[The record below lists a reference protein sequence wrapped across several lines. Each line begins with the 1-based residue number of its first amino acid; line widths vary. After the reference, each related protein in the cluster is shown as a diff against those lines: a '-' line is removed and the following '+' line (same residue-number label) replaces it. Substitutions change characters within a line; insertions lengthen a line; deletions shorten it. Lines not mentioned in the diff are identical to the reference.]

1 MRTGNVGKDFLEV
14 NKKRPPPPHPKKILT
29 IIIKFKKKKKIFKLK
44 ISKYNITIHIN

>member
-14 NKKRPPPPHPKKILT
+14 NKKIPPPPHPKKLLT
-29 IIIKFKKKKKIFKLK
+29 IIIKLKKKKHFKLK